1 MKTHVMGSP
10 TAAVLHAPF
19 TDEALLQ
26 YVADNSQTQYQD
38 YLRQKSIDPGPLF
51 RARVA
56 GADTCIVSRNGDKG
70 YDGVV
75 AMKDLEWDAEVFGHK
90 VGRLEHIA
98 AEDRDTRNTLLDG
111 ALEWCRDRGIR
122 MVSARIHGA
131 AYPTLHSLQEMGFYL
146 VDSMNIF
153 LGHREEMQASEA
165 KEETRIQFYPLQQA
179 DTVQKDLLA
188 ELAGHAFQ
196 ETRIVND
203 PLVPF
208 DVRDRFYRSLT
219 DTLLSGNGVG
229 VYAMLEDDVAGFA
242 VGDRDEAD
250 SVTLGVGLGYLWMIA
265 VDERF
270 AGHGLGRRLFQRFR
284 HEYHQTAE
292 WLEVGTQIHN
302 TAALNIY
309 RSSGLRQV
317 SSLHTLHKWIEA

>member
-1 MKTHVMGSP
+1 M
-10 TAAVLHAPF
+10 
-19 TDEALLQ
+19 DEALLQ
-26 YVADNSQTQYQD
+26 FVAKDSRTQYQD
-38 YLRQKSIDPGPLF
+38 YLRQKGIDPGPLF

-56 GADTCIVSRNGDKG
+56 GADVCIVSRNGDKG

-75 AMKDLEWDAEVFGHK
+75 AVKDLEWDAGVFGHK
-90 VGRLEHIA
+90 VGRVEHIA

-131 AYPTLHSLQEMGFYL
+131 AYPTLHSLQEKGFYL

-153 LGHREEMQASEA
+153 LGHRGEMVVGGDKEDADVQFIPLQQSDADQKESLSELAGQAFR
-165 KEETRIQFYPLQQA
+165 ETRIA
-179 DTVQKDLLA
+179 
-188 ELAGHAFQ
+188 
-196 ETRIVND
+196 ND
-203 PLVPF
+203 PLVPV

-284 HEYHQTAE
+284 REYHQSAE

-309 RSSGLRQV
+309 SGSGLRQV
-317 SSLHTLHKWIEA
+317 SSLHTLHRWIEA